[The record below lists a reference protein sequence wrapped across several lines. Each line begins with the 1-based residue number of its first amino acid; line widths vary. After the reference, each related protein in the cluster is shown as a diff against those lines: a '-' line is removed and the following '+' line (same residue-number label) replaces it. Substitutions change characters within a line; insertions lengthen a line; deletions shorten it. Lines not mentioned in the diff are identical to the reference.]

1 MQKKAVQKDRLFL
14 HYMALYLYSF
24 CNYFLLLCILMN
36 ANTKINNKMKKFF
49 ILTALLA
56 VFGLTSCEKE
66 PSKAIVGTWETVKM
80 EATIAGIDMTMDMSE
95 WKMKMEFTFNA
106 DGTGS
111 MLLETEGNSEK
122 STFEY
127 TVNGNLL
134 SLVEGN
140 ETSGIPISFD
150 KKTMVAEMSGEI
162 FGLGDNGAKVKVYFE
177 KK

>member
-1 MQKKAVQKDRLFL
+1 
-14 HYMALYLYSF
+14 
-24 CNYFLLLCILMN
+24 MN

-66 PSKAIVGTWETVKM
+66 PSKAIVGTWEAVKM

-134 SLVEGN
+134 SLVEGD

-162 FGLGDNGAKVKVYFE
+162 FGLGDNGAKVTVYFE

>member
-1 MQKKAVQKDRLFL
+1 M

-36 ANTKINNKMKKFF
+36 ANTKINDKMKKFF

-66 PSKAIVGTWETVKM
+66 PSKAIVGTWEAVKM

-134 SLVEGN
+134 SLVEGD

>member
-1 MQKKAVQKDRLFL
+1 
-14 HYMALYLYSF
+14 
-24 CNYFLLLCILMN
+24 
-36 ANTKINNKMKKFF
+36 MKKFF

-66 PSKAIVGTWETVKM
+66 PSKAIVGTWEAVKM

-134 SLVEGN
+134 SLIEGD

>member
-1 MQKKAVQKDRLFL
+1 
-14 HYMALYLYSF
+14 
-24 CNYFLLLCILMN
+24 
-36 ANTKINNKMKKFF
+36 MKKFF

-66 PSKAIVGTWETVKM
+66 PSKAIVGTWEAVKM

-134 SLVEGN
+134 SLVEGD

-162 FGLGDNGAKVKVYFE
+162 FGFGDNGAKVTVYFE

>member
-1 MQKKAVQKDRLFL
+1 
-14 HYMALYLYSF
+14 
-24 CNYFLLLCILMN
+24 
-36 ANTKINNKMKKFF
+36 MKKFF
-49 ILTALLA
+49 ILTVLLA

-66 PSKAIVGTWETVKM
+66 PSKAIVGTWEAVKM

>member
-1 MQKKAVQKDRLFL
+1 
-14 HYMALYLYSF
+14 MALYLYSF
-24 CNYFLLLCILMN
+24 CNCFLLLCILMN
-36 ANTKINNKMKKFF
+36 ANTKINDKMKKFF

-66 PSKAIVGTWETVKM
+66 PSKAIVGTWEAVKM

-134 SLVEGN
+134 SLVEGD

>member
-1 MQKKAVQKDRLFL
+1 
-14 HYMALYLYSF
+14 
-24 CNYFLLLCILMN
+24 
-36 ANTKINNKMKKFF
+36 MKKFF

-66 PSKAIVGTWETVKM
+66 PSKAIVGTWEAVKM

-122 STFEY
+122 ITFEY

-134 SLVEGN
+134 SLVEGD

>member
-1 MQKKAVQKDRLFL
+1 
-14 HYMALYLYSF
+14 
-24 CNYFLLLCILMN
+24 MN
-36 ANTKINNKMKKFF
+36 ANTKINYKMKKFF

-66 PSKAIVGTWETVKM
+66 PSKAIVGTWEAVKM

-134 SLVEGN
+134 SLVEGD

>member
-1 MQKKAVQKDRLFL
+1 
-14 HYMALYLYSF
+14 
-24 CNYFLLLCILMN
+24 MN

-66 PSKAIVGTWETVKM
+66 PSKAIVGTWEAVKM

>member
-1 MQKKAVQKDRLFL
+1 MAVL
-14 HYMALYLYSF
+14 
-24 CNYFLLLCILMN
+24 
-36 ANTKINNKMKKFF
+36 
-49 ILTALLA
+49 
-56 VFGLTSCEKE
+56 GLTSCEKE
-66 PSKAIVGTWETVKM
+66 PSKAIVGTWEAVKM

-134 SLVEGN
+134 SLVEGD

>member
-1 MQKKAVQKDRLFL
+1 
-14 HYMALYLYSF
+14 
-24 CNYFLLLCILMN
+24 
-36 ANTKINNKMKKFF
+36 MKRFF
-49 ILTALLA
+49 ILTAILA

-66 PSKAIVGTWETVKM
+66 PSKAIVGTWKAMKM
-80 EATIAGIDMTMDMSE
+80 EATVAGINMTIDMAEKEMN
-95 WKMKMEFTFNA
+95 MEFTFNA

-134 SLVEGN
+134 SLVEGD

>member
-1 MQKKAVQKDRLFL
+1 
-14 HYMALYLYSF
+14 
-24 CNYFLLLCILMN
+24 MN
-36 ANTKINNKMKKFF
+36 ANTKINDKMKKFF
-49 ILTALLA
+49 ILPALLA

-66 PSKAIVGTWETVKM
+66 PSKAIVGTWEAVKM

>member
-1 MQKKAVQKDRLFL
+1 
-14 HYMALYLYSF
+14 
-24 CNYFLLLCILMN
+24 MN
-36 ANTKINNKMKKFF
+36 ANTKINDKMKKFF

-66 PSKAIVGTWETVKM
+66 PSKAIVGTWEAVKM

-134 SLVEGN
+134 SLVEGD

>member
-1 MQKKAVQKDRLFL
+1 
-14 HYMALYLYSF
+14 
-24 CNYFLLLCILMN
+24 MN
-36 ANTKINNKMKKFF
+36 ANTKINDKMKKFF

-66 PSKAIVGTWETVKM
+66 PSKAIVGTWEAVKM

-134 SLVEGN
+134 SLVEGD

-162 FGLGDNGAKVKVYFE
+162 FGLGDNGAKVTVYFE

>member
-1 MQKKAVQKDRLFL
+1 M

-66 PSKAIVGTWETVKM
+66 PSKAIVGTWEAVKM

-134 SLVEGN
+134 SLVEGD

>member
-1 MQKKAVQKDRLFL
+1 MHLNECK
-14 HYMALYLYSF
+14 Y
-24 CNYFLLLCILMN
+24 
-36 ANTKINNKMKKFF
+36 KINDKMKKFF

-66 PSKAIVGTWETVKM
+66 PSKAIVGTWEAVKM

-134 SLVEGN
+134 SLVEGD

>member
-1 MQKKAVQKDRLFL
+1 
-14 HYMALYLYSF
+14 
-24 CNYFLLLCILMN
+24 
-36 ANTKINNKMKKFF
+36 MKKFF
-49 ILTALLA
+49 ILTAFLA

-66 PSKAIVGTWETVKM
+66 PSKAIVGTWEAVKM

-134 SLVEGN
+134 SLVEGD

>member
-1 MQKKAVQKDRLFL
+1 MHLIVIK
-14 HYMALYLYSF
+14 
-24 CNYFLLLCILMN
+24 N
-36 ANTKINNKMKKFF
+36 KINDNMKKFF
-49 ILTALLA
+49 ILTAILA

-66 PSKAIVGTWETVKM
+66 PSKAIVGTWEAVKM
-80 EATIAGIDMTMDMSE
+80 EATVAGINMTMDMAE

-111 MLLETEGNSEK
+111 MLVETEGNSEK

-127 TVNGNLL
+127 TVNDNLL
-134 SLVEGN
+134 SLVEGD

>member
-1 MQKKAVQKDRLFL
+1 
-14 HYMALYLYSF
+14 
-24 CNYFLLLCILMN
+24 
-36 ANTKINNKMKKFF
+36 MKKFF

-66 PSKAIVGTWETVKM
+66 PSKAIVGTWEAVKM

-134 SLVEGN
+134 SLVEGD

-162 FGLGDNGAKVKVYFE
+162 FGLGDNGAKVTVYFE

>member
-1 MQKKAVQKDRLFL
+1 
-14 HYMALYLYSF
+14 
-24 CNYFLLLCILMN
+24 
-36 ANTKINNKMKKFF
+36 MKKFF

-66 PSKAIVGTWETVKM
+66 PSKAIVGTWEAVKM

-134 SLVEGN
+134 SLVEGD
-140 ETSGIPISFD
+140 ETSGIPI
-150 KKTMVAEMSGEI
+150 
-162 FGLGDNGAKVKVYFE
+162 
-177 KK
+177 